1 MRDFFKYGALVLLGY
16 VGYRYYSTARVAKM
30 LNVKFDSI
38 MANAINKNQITI
50 GISINVTNKSN
61 QSINVTDSKLKVY
74 INGRYVG
81 NAIIPYTQVISA
93 NSTSQVYL
101 ICQIYYKEV
110 FAEWWNLFLQLATT
124 VKLTVAGSLR
134 FNDVYIPIPAIDI
147 KNFTLS
153 EEIKKITE

>member
-1 MRDFFKYGALVLLGY
+1 MGDFLKYGAIALLGY

-30 LNVKFDSI
+30 LNVQFDSI

-50 GISINVTNKSN
+50 GISINVINKSN
-61 QSINVTDSKLKVY
+61 QSINVTDSKLKCY

-81 NAIIPYTQVISA
+81 NAIIPYTQVISGG
-93 NSTSQVYL
+93 STSQVYL

>member
-1 MRDFFKYGALVLLGY
+1 MRDFLKYGAIALLGY

-30 LNVKFDSI
+30 LNVQFDSI

-50 GISINVTNKSN
+50 GISINVANKSN
-61 QSINVTDSKLKVY
+61 QSINVTDSKLKCY

-153 EEIKKITE
+153 EEIKKVTE